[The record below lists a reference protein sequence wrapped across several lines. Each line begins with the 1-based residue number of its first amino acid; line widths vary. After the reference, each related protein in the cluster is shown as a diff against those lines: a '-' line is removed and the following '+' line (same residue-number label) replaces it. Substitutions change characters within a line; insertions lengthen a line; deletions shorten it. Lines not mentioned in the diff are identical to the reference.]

1 MGDIV
6 LGTPG
11 KTVLSE
17 SGGTVN
23 WGTGVPAGC
32 MLQVLQSKKTGVQS
46 ITAGSGGVGDYDHV
60 TNLDVNIT
68 PKLSGSKML
77 ITLMLHVGMTGGSE
91 GAHIRLYK
99 NDAVITGALGVTSDS
114 RDPAFM
120 HCGAHY
126 GTSEQYPATGMYLDD
141 NTTGTAS
148 IKYSVYCR
156 GHSDGYVVRINEN
169 ESQSNSHHH
178 SRTISTLTVQEIAG

>member
-11 KTVLSE
+11 VTVLTE
-17 SGGTVN
+17 NGGNVTWGSGA
-23 WGTGVPAGC
+23 PAGC
-32 MLQVLQSKKTGVQS
+32 LLQVLQAKKTGVQS

-60 TNLDVNIT
+60 TNLDVTIT

-77 ITLMLHVGMTGGSE
+77 ITLMIHVGCAGGNE

-99 NDAVITGALGVTSDS
+99 NDAVITEALGVTSDA

-120 HCGAHY
+120 HCGAHDSNY
-126 GTSEQYPATGMYLDD
+126 EIYPATGMYLDD
-141 NTTGTAS
+141 NTTGTAP
-148 IKYSVYCR
+148 IKYSVYLR
-156 GHSDGYVVRINEN
+156 GHSDSHVVRINESEGQTN
-169 ESQSNSHHH
+169 NHHQ
-178 SRTISTLTVQEIAG
+178 SRTISTLTIQEIAG